1 MADMFTARTRLLSL
15 LLIAASFQ
23 IHAGARRR
31 AVAAP
36 VSPDDLSI
44 EFVDAGNALLDT
56 GAIAFRPGKKAAA
69 TTRTFAL
76 RIGRPSREAR
86 GTATLRA
93 FVQTG
98 DPRWLVRIDG
108 IPLGPAPRVI
118 RHHAPIGIA
127 LRHRLEI
134 DVPPEAP
141 EGALLLAIGWEV
153 STQ

>member
-1 MADMFTARTRLLSL
+1 MLTTRTRLLSL
-15 LLIAASFQ
+15 LLILAASF
-23 IHAGARRR
+23 HVYPGGRRR

-36 VSPDDLSI
+36 ILPADLSI
-44 EFVDAGNALLDT
+44 EFVDAGNAPLDT
-56 GAIAFRPGKKAAA
+56 GAISFRPGKKTAG
-69 TTRTFAL
+69 TIRTFAL

-86 GTATLRA
+86 GTASLRA

-98 DPRWLVRIDG
+98 DPRCLVRIDG

-118 RHHAPIGIA
+118 QHHAPIGIA
-127 LRHRLEI
+127 MRHRLEI

-153 STQ
+153 STE